1 MQIISDVHKVNGS
14 PSGPTDSI
22 ASGNAAQ
29 DALRR
34 AAALS
39 VRVADI
45 AQQTD
50 QSGSFP
56 HQEFAW
62 LAEADLLAVTLPAQ
76 PLHFQANHTGG
87 LLQLLKLV
95 GKGNLSVGRIYEGH
109 INALYLIHLFARKS
123 QQQRWFGDV
132 QNKQRIFGVWNTQA
146 QDGIT
151 LTAQGNGQ
159 YRLQGAKTFCS
170 GAQWVTRPLITGT
183 LIDEQGKEQ
192 GWQMAIV
199 PLENIHN
206 LPVDP
211 SFWQPL
217 GMKASVSYKIDFS
230 DILLTEDDLLGKP
243 DDYHRQPH
251 FSGGAIRFA
260 AVQLGG
266 AEAIFDATRQYLRAL
281 HRTDDPYQQMRLGE
295 MAVLIETGNL
305 WLRQAGEQADRR
317 EDPEK
322 TIGYANMTRTAIEK
336 LCLEI
341 MPLAERCV
349 GARGLLQPHP
359 FARLHADLTT
369 YLRQPAPDAAVAGI
383 GTYVAQRETPAHAL
397 WSKDA

>member
-1 MQIISDVHKVNGS
+1 MHTLFDVPSMNGKLAGTPHK
-14 PSGPTDSI
+14 P
-22 ASGNAAQ
+22 ASGNGAQ
-29 DALRR
+29 NTLRR

-39 VRVADI
+39 VRIAEM

-56 HQEFAW
+56 QQEFDW
-62 LAEADLLAVTLPAQ
+62 LAEEGLLAVTLPGQ
-76 PLHFQANHTGG
+76 PLSSQENHTGS

-123 QQQRWFGDV
+123 QRQRWYGDA
-132 QNKQRIFGVWNTQA
+132 QKEQRIFGVWNTQA

-151 LTAQGNGQ
+151 LTAQGKGQ
-159 YRLQGAKTFCS
+159 YRLHGAKTFCS
-170 GAQWVTRPLITGT
+170 GAQWVTRPIITGT
-183 LIDEQGKEQ
+183 LIDEAGKPQ

-199 PLENIHN
+199 PLEKISG

-211 SFWQPL
+211 SFWKPL

-230 DILLTEDDLLGKP
+230 GIVLTDDDLLGKP
-243 DDYHRQPH
+243 DDYHQQPH

-266 AEAIFDATRQYLRAL
+266 AEAIFDATRRYLQELR
-281 HRTDDPYQQMRLGE
+281 RTGDPYQQMRLGQ
-295 MAVLIETGNL
+295 MAVWIETGNL

-317 EDPEK
+317 EDIEK
-322 TIGYANMTRTAIEK
+322 TIGYANMTRTAIEQ

-369 YLRQPAPDAAVAGI
+369 YLRQPAPDAAVACVGA
-383 GTYVAQRETPAHAL
+383 YVAQQELPAHAL
-397 WSKDA
+397 WSEDA